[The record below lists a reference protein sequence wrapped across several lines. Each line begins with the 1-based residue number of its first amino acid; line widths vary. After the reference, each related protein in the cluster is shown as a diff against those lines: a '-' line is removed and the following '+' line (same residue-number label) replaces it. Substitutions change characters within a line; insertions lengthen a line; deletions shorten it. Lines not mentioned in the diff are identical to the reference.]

1 LLSSSISK
9 RKSQAERERGSEE
22 EEMLFDPKGTKWVL
36 YGTLLI
42 WALAFFVI
50 GFRTAHDQTASDGID
65 LQHDKRD
72 IEPNIDAEEGDD
84 AEKDDEGGDD
94 DDDGS
99 ADHDDDE
106 EDDKDDLDDDE
117 VDDDVEE
124 HNERRKK
131 SYIKKNKLAK
141 S

>member
-1 LLSSSISK
+1 MGVEPK
-9 RKSQAERERGSEE
+9 RKSSGGGRER
-22 EEMLFDPKGTKWVL
+22 MLFDPKGTKWVL
-36 YGTLLI
+36 YGTLII

-84 AEKDDEGGDD
+84 EEKDDEGGDGG

-99 ADHDDDE
+99 ADHDEHDDDE
-106 EDDKDDLDDDE
+106 EDD
-117 VDDDVEE
+117 
-124 HNERRKK
+124 
-131 SYIKKNKLAK
+131 
-141 S
+141 

>member
-1 LLSSSISK
+1 
-9 RKSQAERERGSEE
+9 
-22 EEMLFDPKGTKWVL
+22 MLFDPKGTKWVL

-50 GFRTAHDQTASDGID
+50 GFRTAHDQTTNDGID

-84 AEKDDEGGDD
+84 EEKDDEGGDD
-94 DDDGS
+94 NDDGS
-99 ADHDDDE
+99 VDHDEHDDE
-106 EDDKDDLDDDE
+106 EDDKDDLD
-117 VDDDVEE
+117 DDDVEE

-131 SYIKKNKLAK
+131 SYIKNNKKNKLAK

>member
-1 LLSSSISK
+1 MGSSN
-9 RKSQAERERGSEE
+9 RRGRARAERER
-22 EEMLFDPKGTKWVL
+22 MLFDPKGTKWVL

-65 LQHDKRD
+65 SQHDKRD
-72 IEPNIDAEEGDD
+72 IEHNIAEEGDD
-84 AEKDDEGGDD
+84 EKDDDDD

-99 ADHDDDE
+99 ADHDENDE
-106 EDDKDDLDDDE
+106 EDDKDLDEEDEDEDDD
-117 VDDDVEE
+117 DTEE
-124 HNERRKK
+124 RNERRKRSSTK
-131 SYIKKNKLAK
+131 NKNKLAK